1 MTPPSKREDPTS
13 HHVAAVVVSAR
24 PEQLF
29 NTLLEQ
35 SAVAVALIEAATG
48 RIIAANR
55 RCGDIT
61 GLPQAD
67 LLATPLRAIIHPQD
81 VPTILHQIETLKTGQ
96 TRTVS
101 LEHRCLKPDGSIVWV
116 ALWLS
121 SPCDLGQSPTVY
133 LAIIED
139 ITERKRIE
147 EALRASELRFRALSE
162 ATTTAV
168 FVYQHDRFLYANP
181 AALTISRFTLEE
193 LLTMSLWHII
203 HPAFRDWARARLTAI
218 ERGDQDPSRLEIPIL
233 RKDGETRWLDF
244 SAATILIDGQ
254 PARIGSAYD
263 ITERR
268 LAEARERASL
278 ERVIRL
284 QEGQL
289 KLARLAHGDLTP
301 DLRTIIRITAETI
314 EVERVGLWLFNDD
327 RSALACRELYRRS
340 LGTYGTEP
348 ALEVSRYP
356 AYFDALQRSLSVE
369 ATSARSDDVT
379 KELAEPY
386 LQPLGIASIL
396 DASIRRAGRLVGVL
410 CCEHVGEQRVWS
422 AEETSF
428 VAAAVDHVVLS
439 FAVEERRL
447 ATEALRASEAR
458 FALAAEGAN
467 DGLWDWKMA
476 TDEAYL
482 SPRWKHL
489 LGFEDGELSN
499 RLESLFGRLHPDDE
513 SRAKEALLAHLERR
527 DPYDLEFRLR
537 CKDESYRWFR
547 SRGQAQWDE
556 SGRPY
561 RMAGSIT
568 DITDRRRAFDA
579 LRDAYRSLQSMSR
592 EVQVAQERERTR
604 LSRELHDEFGQS
616 LGALQFDLTRLAES
630 DSENSAPS
638 GSLGRLATS
647 ALATVERLF
656 ISLREMIEGL
666 RPAVLEELGLVAA
679 IESMAVKLG
688 QQSKLNCRVL
698 ADPEMRASLGS
709 VELEG
714 ALYRIIQELL
724 MNIVRHAKA
733 TSATVALRS
742 VEGWVQLTVQDDGRG
757 FQVDKALRKGR
768 HGFQGIRERAELLG
782 GTVEIQ
788 SAPSKG
794 SCVTVSIP
802 IDPKNLDNSR
812 TPPPL
817 PAQIG
822 KKGRRDEA

>member
-1 MTPPSKREDPTS
+1 MTPPSKSEDPTS
-13 HHVAAVVVSAR
+13 HHVVAAVLSAR

-29 NTLLEQ
+29 NSLLEQ
-35 SAVAVALIEAATG
+35 SAVAVALIETATG
-48 RIIAANR
+48 RIVAANR
-55 RCGDIT
+55 RCEDIT

-67 LLATPLRAIIHPQD
+67 LIATPLHAIIHPQD
-81 VPTILHQIETLKTGQ
+81 VPTILHQMETLKTGRI
-96 TRTVS
+96 RTVS
-101 LEHRCLKPDGSIVWV
+101 LEHRCFKPDGSIVWV

-121 SPCDLGQSPTVY
+121 SPCDIGQSPTVY

-139 ITERKRIE
+139 ITERKQIE
-147 EALRASELRFRALSE
+147 EALRSSELRFRALSE
-162 ATTTAV
+162 ATTTAI

-181 AALTISRFTLEE
+181 AALAISRFTLEE

-203 HPAFRDWARARLTAI
+203 HPEFRDWARARLAAV
-218 ERGDQDPSRLEIPIL
+218 ELGDQDPSRLELPIL

-244 SAATILIDGQ
+244 SAATILIDGR

-263 ITERR
+263 ITEQR
-268 LAEARERASL
+268 LAEARERARL
-278 ERVIRL
+278 ELVIRL

-301 DLRTIIRITAETI
+301 DLRTIIRIAAETI
-314 EVERVGLWLFNDD
+314 GVERVGLWLFNEA
-327 RSALACRELYRRS
+327 RSALVCRELYRRS
-340 LGTYGTEP
+340 LGTYETEP

-356 AYFDALQRSLSVE
+356 AYFEALQRTLSVE
-369 ATSARSDDVT
+369 ATSTSSDAVM

-386 LQPLGIASIL
+386 LRPLGIASML
-396 DASIRRAGRLVGVL
+396 DVPIRRAGKLVGVL

-428 VAAAVDHVVLS
+428 VAAVADHVVLS
-439 FAVEERRL
+439 FAVEERRN
-447 ATEALRASEAR
+447 AMEALRASEAR
-458 FALAAEGAN
+458 FALAAQGAN
-467 DGLWDWKMA
+467 DGLWDWNMA
-476 TDEAYL
+476 TGEVYL

-489 LGFEDGELSN
+489 LGFEDEELPN
-499 RLESLFGRLHPDDE
+499 RLPSFFDRLHPDDQ
-513 SRAKEALLAHLERR
+513 SRAKDALLFHLERR
-527 DPYDLEFRLR
+527 APYDLEFRLR
-537 CKDESYRWFR
+537 CKDGSYRWFR

-556 SGRPY
+556 NGRPY

-568 DITDRRRAFDA
+568 DITDRRQAFDA
-579 LRDAYRSLQSMSR
+579 LNDAYRSLQSMSR

-616 LGALQFDLTRLAES
+616 LGALQFDLARLAES
-630 DSENSAPS
+630 DSENSPPS
-638 GSLGRLATS
+638 ESVGRLATS

-656 ISLREMIEGL
+656 VSLREMIKGL

-679 IESMAVKLG
+679 IESMADKLG
-688 QQSKLNCRVL
+688 QQSKLDCRIL
-698 ADPEMRASLGS
+698 ADPELRVSIGS

-714 ALYRIIQELL
+714 ALYRMTQELL
-724 MNIVRHAKA
+724 TNIVRHAKA
-733 TSATVALRS
+733 TSATVALRC

-757 FQVDKALRKGR
+757 FQIDKALRKGH
-768 HGFQGIRERAELLG
+768 HGLQGIRERAELLG
-782 GTVEIQ
+782 GTVEVQ
-788 SAPSKG
+788 SVPSKG

-812 TPPPL
+812 TPPPV

-822 KKGRRDEA
+822 KEGRRDEA

>member
-1 MTPPSKREDPTS
+1 VTSQPKKEDPTS
-13 HHVAAVVVSAR
+13 HHAAAVVVSAR
-24 PEQLF
+24 SEQLF
-29 NTLLEQ
+29 NSLLEQ
-35 SAVAVALIEAATG
+35 SAVGVALIETATG
-48 RIIAANR
+48 RIVAANR
-55 RCGDIT
+55 RCEDIT

-67 LLATPLRAIIHPQD
+67 LIATPLRAIIHPQD
-81 VPTILHQIETLKTGQ
+81 VPTILHQIETLKAGRTP
-96 TRTVS
+96 TVS
-101 LEHRCLKPDGSIVWV
+101 LEHRCFKPDGSIVWV
-116 ALWLS
+116 SLWLS
-121 SPCDLGQSPTVY
+121 SPCDMGQSPTVY

-139 ITERKRIE
+139 ITERKQIE

-162 ATTTAV
+162 ATTTAI
-168 FVYQHDRFLYANP
+168 FVYQHNKFLYANP
-181 AALTISRFTLEE
+181 AALAISRFTLEE
-193 LLTMSLWHII
+193 LLTMSLWQII
-203 HPAFRDWARARLTAI
+203 HPEFRDWARARLTAI
-218 ERGDQDPSRLEIPIL
+218 ERGDQDPSRLELPIL

-244 SAATILIDGQ
+244 SAATILIDGR

-268 LAEARERASL
+268 LAEARERARL
-278 ERVIRL
+278 ELVIRL

-289 KLARLAHGDLTP
+289 KLARLAHGDLTQ
-301 DLRTIIRITAETI
+301 DLRTIMRITAETI
-314 EVERVGLWLFNDD
+314 GVERVGLWLFNGD
-327 RSALACRELYRRS
+327 RSALVCREVYRRS
-340 LGTYGTEP
+340 LGTYETEP

-356 AYFDALQRSLSVE
+356 TYFKALQRLLSVE
-369 ATSARSDDVT
+369 ATSASYDDVT
-379 KELAEPY
+379 KELAESY
-386 LQPLGIASIL
+386 LHPVGITSML
-396 DASIRRAGRLVGVL
+396 DVPIRRAGRLIGVL
-410 CCEHVGEQRVWS
+410 CCEHVGEQRGWS
-422 AEETSF
+422 AEETAF

-439 FAVEERRL
+439 FAVEERRN
-447 ATEALRASEAR
+447 AMEALRASEAR
-458 FALAAEGAN
+458 FALAAQGAN
-467 DGLWDWKMA
+467 DGLWDWNME

-482 SPRWKHL
+482 SPRWKQL

-499 RLESLFGRLHPDDE
+499 RVESLLDRLHPDDQP
-513 SRAKEALLAHLERR
+513 RAKDVLHVHLERR
-527 DPYDLEFRLR
+527 VPYDLEFRLR
-537 CKDESYRWFR
+537 CKDGSYRWFR

-556 SGRPY
+556 DGRPC

-568 DITDRRRAFDA
+568 DITDRRQAFDA
-579 LRDAYRSLQSMSR
+579 LSDAYRSLQSMSR

-616 LGALQFDLTRLAES
+616 LGALQFDLNRLADS
-630 DSENSAPS
+630 GSENSTPS
-638 GSLGRLATS
+638 ESVRRLATS
-647 ALATVERLF
+647 AMATVERLF
-656 ISLREMIEGL
+656 ASLREMIEGL

-688 QQSKLNCRVL
+688 QQSKLSCRIL
-698 ADPEMRASLGS
+698 ADPEIRASLGS

-724 MNIVRHAKA
+724 MNIVRHAEA
-733 TSATVALRS
+733 QSATVALRC
-742 VEGWVQLTVQDDGRG
+742 VGGWVQLTVQDNGRG

-782 GTVEIQ
+782 GTVQIQ

-822 KKGRRDEA
+822 TKGRRDEA

>member
-1 MTPPSKREDPTS
+1 MTPPSRREDPAS
-13 HHVAAVVVSAR
+13 HRASAVVVSAK
-24 PEQLF
+24 PEPLF
-29 NTLLEQ
+29 NALLEQ
-35 SAVAVALIEAATG
+35 SAVGVALIEAATG
-48 RIIAANR
+48 RIVEANR

-67 LLATPLRAIIHPQD
+67 LIATPLRAIIHPQD
-81 VPTILHQIETLKTGQ
+81 VLAILNQIEGLKTGK

-101 LEHRCLKPDGSIVWV
+101 VEHRCFKPDGSIIWV

-121 SPCDLGQSPTVY
+121 SPCDIGQSPTVY

-139 ITERKRIE
+139 ISERKQIE
-147 EALRASELRFRALSE
+147 EALRASELKFRALSE
-162 ATTTAV
+162 ATTTAI
-168 FVYQHDRFLYANP
+168 FVYQHNRFLYANP
-181 AALTISRFTLEE
+181 AALAISRYTLKE

-203 HPAFRDWARARLTAI
+203 HPEFQDWARARLMAI
-218 ERGDQDPSRLEIPIL
+218 ERGDQDLSRLEIPIL

-254 PARIGSAYD
+254 SARIGSAYD

-268 LAEARERASL
+268 LAEARERARL

-301 DLRTIIRITAETI
+301 DLRTIVRITAETI
-314 EVERVGLWLFNDD
+314 GVERVGLWLFNGD
-327 RSALACRELYRRS
+327 RSALVCHELYRRS
-340 LGTYGTEP
+340 LGTYETEP

-356 AYFDALQRSLSVE
+356 AYFEALQRVLGVE
-369 ATSARSDDVT
+369 ATNADSDDVT
-379 KELAEPY
+379 KELAEAY
-386 LQPLGIASIL
+386 LRPLGIASML
-396 DASIRRAGRLVGVL
+396 DAPIRRAGRLAGVL

-428 VAAAVDHVVLS
+428 VAAAADHVVLS
-439 FAVEERRL
+439 FAVEERRM
-447 ATEALRASEAR
+447 ATEALRGSEAR

-467 DGLWDWKMA
+467 DGLWDWNME

-489 LGFEDGELSN
+489 LGFEDGEVSN
-499 RLESLFGRLHPDDE
+499 RLESLFGRLHPDDQ
-513 SRAKEALLAHLERR
+513 SRAKDALLVHLERR
-527 DPYDLEFRLR
+527 APYDIECRLR
-537 CKDESYRWFR
+537 CKDGSYRWFR

-556 SGRPY
+556 DGRPR

-579 LRDAYRSLQSMSR
+579 LSDAYRSLQSMSR

-630 DSENSAPS
+630 DSGNSTPS
-638 GSLGRLATS
+638 ESVRRLATS

-656 ISLREMIEGL
+656 VSLREMIEGL

-688 QQSKLNCRVL
+688 QQSKLGCRIL
-698 ADPEMRASLGS
+698 ADPEMRASIGS
-709 VELEG
+709 AELEG
-714 ALYRIIQELL
+714 ALYRMVQELL

-733 TSATVALRS
+733 KSATVALRC

-757 FQVDKALRKGR
+757 FQVDKALCKGR

-788 SAPSKG
+788 SAPCKG

-802 IDPKNLDNSR
+802 IDPKQPDNSR
-812 TPPPL
+812 TFSPL
-817 PAQIG
+817 PAKVG
-822 KKGRRDEA
+822 KEGRRDGA

>member
-1 MTPPSKREDPTS
+1 MTQPSKREDPTI
-13 HHVAAVVVSAR
+13 HHAAAAVVS
-24 PEQLF
+24 PKQEQLF
-29 NTLLEQ
+29 DALLEQ
-35 SAVAVALIEAATG
+35 SAVGVALIEAATG
-48 RIIAANR
+48 RIVAANQ
-55 RCGDIT
+55 RCGGIM
-61 GLPQAD
+61 GLSQAD
-67 LLATPLRAIIHPQD
+67 LIATPLRAIIHPQD
-81 VPTILHQIETLKTGQ
+81 APTILHQIETLKTGR
-96 TRTVS
+96 TPTVS
-101 LEHRCLKPDGSIVWV
+101 LEHRCFKPDRSVVWV
-116 ALWLS
+116 ELWLS
-121 SPCDLGQSPTVY
+121 SPCGIGQSPIVY

-139 ITERKRIE
+139 ITERKQIE

-162 ATTTAV
+162 ATTTAI

-181 AALTISRFTLEE
+181 AALAISRYTLEE

-203 HPAFRDWARARLTAI
+203 HPEFRDWAGARLAAI

-244 SAATILIDGQ
+244 SAATILMDGR

-268 LAEARERASL
+268 VAEARERARL

-301 DLRTIIRITAETI
+301 DLRTIMKITAETI

-327 RSALACRELYRRS
+327 RSALVCRELYRRS
-340 LGTYGTEP
+340 LGTYETQP
-348 ALEVSRYP
+348 VLEVSRYP
-356 AYFDALQRSLSVE
+356 AYFEALQRLLSVE
-369 ATSARSDDVT
+369 ATSAGSDDVT

-386 LQPLGIASIL
+386 LKPLGITSML
-396 DASIRRAGRLVGVL
+396 DAPIRHTGRLVGVL
-410 CCEHVGEQRVWS
+410 CCEQVGEQRIWS

-428 VAAAVDHVVLS
+428 VAAAADHVVLS
-439 FAVEERRL
+439 FAVEERRM

-458 FALAAEGAN
+458 FALAAQGAN
-467 DGLWDWKMA
+467 DGLWEWNME

-499 RLESLFGRLHPDDE
+499 RLESFFGRLHPDDQ
-513 SRAKEALLAHLERR
+513 SQAKDALLAHLERR
-527 DPYDLEFRLR
+527 DPYDLEFRLQ

-547 SRGQAQWDE
+547 SRGQARWDDD
-556 SGRPY
+556 GRPY

-568 DITDRRRAFDA
+568 DITDRRQAFDA
-579 LRDAYRSLQSMSR
+579 LSDAYRSLRSMSR
-592 EVQVAQERERTR
+592 EVQVAQERERAR

-616 LGALQFDLTRLAES
+616 LGALQFQLTSLAEGG
-630 DSENSAPS
+630 SENSTPS
-638 GSLGRLATS
+638 GPVRRLAS
-647 ALATVERLF
+647 AALATVERLF
-656 ISLREMIEGL
+656 VSLREMIDGL

-679 IESMAVKLG
+679 IESMADKLG
-688 QQSKLNCRVL
+688 QQSKLDCRIL
-698 ADPEMRASLGS
+698 ADPEVGTSIGS

-714 ALYRIIQELL
+714 ALYRMTQELL
-724 MNIVRHAKA
+724 TNIVRHAKA
-733 TSATVALRS
+733 KSATVALRC
-742 VEGWVQLTVQDDGRG
+742 VKGWVQLAVQDDGRG
-757 FQVDKALRKGR
+757 LQVDEALHKGR

-788 SAPSKG
+788 SMPSKG

-802 IDPKNLDNSR
+802 IDHKNLGDSR
-812 TPPPL
+812 TQPPL
-817 PAQIG
+817 PAKMG
-822 KKGRRDEA
+822 KKGRRDGE

>member
-1 MTPPSKREDPTS
+1 MTQPSKREDPTS
-13 HHVAAVVVSAR
+13 HHAAAVVMSAR

-29 NTLLEQ
+29 NALLEQ
-35 SAVAVALIEAATG
+35 SAVAVALIETATG
-48 RIIAANR
+48 RIVAANR
-55 RCGDIT
+55 RCEDIT

-67 LLATPLRAIIHPQD
+67 LIATPLHAIIHPHD
-81 VPTILHQIETLKTGQ
+81 VPTILHQIETLKTGR
-96 TRTVS
+96 TPTVS
-101 LEHRCLKPDGSIVWV
+101 LEHRCFKSDGSIIWV

-121 SPCDLGQSPTVY
+121 SPCDIGQSPTVY
-133 LAIIED
+133 LAILKD
-139 ITERKRIE
+139 ITERKQIE

-162 ATTTAV
+162 ATTTAI

-181 AALTISRFTLEE
+181 AALAISRYTLEE
-193 LLTMSLWHII
+193 LLTISLWHII
-203 HPAFRDWARARLTAI
+203 HPEFRDWARSRLTAI

-268 LAEARERASL
+268 LAEARERARL

-289 KLARLAHGDLTP
+289 KFARLTYEELTP

-314 EVERVGLWLFNDD
+314 GVERVGLWLFNGD
-327 RSALACRELYRRS
+327 RSALVCRELYRRS
-340 LGTYGTEP
+340 LGTYETEP

-356 AYFDALQRSLSVE
+356 AYFEALQRGLSVE
-369 ATSARSDDVT
+369 ATSASSDDVT

-386 LQPLGIASIL
+386 LRPLGIASML
-396 DASIRRAGRLVGVL
+396 DAPIRRAGNLVGVL

-428 VAAAVDHVVLS
+428 VAAAADHVLLS
-439 FAVEERRL
+439 FTVEERRM

-458 FALAAEGAN
+458 FALAAQGAN
-467 DGLWDWKMA
+467 DGLWDWNMA

-489 LGFEDGELSN
+489 LGFEDGEVSN
-499 RLESLFGRLHPDDE
+499 RLQSLFGRLHPDDE
-513 SRAKEALLAHLERR
+513 SRAKDALLVHLERR
-527 DPYDLEFRLR
+527 VPYDLEFRLR
-537 CKDESYRWFR
+537 CKDGSYRWFR
-547 SRGQAQWDE
+547 SRGQAQWDDD
-556 SGRPY
+556 GRPY

-568 DITDRRRAFDA
+568 DITDRRQAFDA
-579 LRDAYRSLQSMSR
+579 LSDAYRSLRSMSR

-630 DSENSAPS
+630 GSGKTTPS
-638 GSLGRLATS
+638 GSVRQLATS

-656 ISLREMIEGL
+656 VSLREMIEGL

-688 QQSKLNCRVL
+688 QQSKLNCRIV
-698 ADPEMRASLGS
+698 ADPEMRTSIGS

-714 ALYRIIQELL
+714 ALYRMIQELL
-724 MNIVRHAKA
+724 MNIVRHASAK
-733 TSATVALRS
+733 SATVTLRS
-742 VEGWVQLTVQDDGRG
+742 VEGWVHLTVQDDGRG

-782 GTVEIQ
+782 GTVKIQ
-788 SAPSKG
+788 SAPGKG

-802 IDPKNLDNSR
+802 IDSKKLDSR
-812 TPPPL
+812 CMPPPL
-817 PAQIG
+817 PAKLG
-822 KKGRRDEA
+822 KKSRRDEA